1 MPDVMGALQRAR
13 SMELEIQ
20 TQLEHIERLHRIAN
34 RAKNSSACAAETVEK
49 LAGLERE
56 LNSAID
62 EMVDAKREAL
72 RYISYLSG
80 EERSVIEGYYILAKN
95 WQQLALDLYMSD
107 RRVFLLRKSGL
118 SKLLDRF
125 GGKPPKNADH
135 KTSRTVAKE

>member
-95 WQQLALDLYMSD
+95 WQQLAFDLYMSD

-125 GGKPPKNADH
+125 GGNPPENTDH